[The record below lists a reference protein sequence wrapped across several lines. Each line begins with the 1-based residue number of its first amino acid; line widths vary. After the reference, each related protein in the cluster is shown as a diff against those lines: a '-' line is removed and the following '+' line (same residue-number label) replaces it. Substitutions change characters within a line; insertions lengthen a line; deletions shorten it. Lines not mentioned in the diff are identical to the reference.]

1 MVSIIEFQLLW
12 APGPGT
18 FDCSDGGD
26 VLDLVVLC
34 SVGYFFQGIFH
45 KYFVGY
51 FFPEIF
57 LTRMF
62 FCCGTS
68 KLVVFALVSVTDEFT
83 LVFNLDNIDG

>member
-1 MVSIIEFQLLW
+1 M
-12 APGPGT
+12 
-18 FDCSDGGD
+18 
-26 VLDLVVLC
+26 DLVVLC

-45 KYFVGY
+45 KDSVGYFFPEIFHKYFVGY
-51 FFPEIF
+51 FFREIF

-83 LVFNLDNIDG
+83 LVFNLLTDELTFNFTFNLLTDE